1 MAQANTSKTIETS
14 GTQPNVVVSTGKDA
28 VVEPTDVVLVIKS
41 PSKIQ
46 ALKEGNKMAHIVTT
60 GGYKDTAIQI
70 KDGKDTKTVYVSLM
84 ASVYA
89 NVKK

>member
-1 MAQANTSKTIETS
+1 MAQANTSKVIETS

-28 VVEPTDVVLVIKS
+28 VIEPTDVVLVIKN
-41 PSKIQ
+41 PSTIQ
-46 ALKEGNKMAHIVTT
+46 ALKDGNKMKHIVTT
-60 GGYKDTAIQI
+60 GGYQDTAIQI
-70 KDGKDTKTVYVSLM
+70 KDGKVAKTVRVSLM